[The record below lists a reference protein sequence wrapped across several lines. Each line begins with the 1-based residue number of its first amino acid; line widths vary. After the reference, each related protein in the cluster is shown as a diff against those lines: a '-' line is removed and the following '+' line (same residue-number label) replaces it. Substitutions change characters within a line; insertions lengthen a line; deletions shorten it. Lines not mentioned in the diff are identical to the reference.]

1 MWTGWAERGAGEG
14 AEGRRGDLA
23 TVTAER
29 GAGLQL
35 PPHRPAL
42 PSGKPGLALVGV
54 DRCLQ
59 AVLGAL
65 GFRRGAKV
73 GTPRSRYVGL
83 AEGKSAGRTGASGSL
98 SNRSPSICWAVHSI
112 VQGASESERGVCAV
126 LEAGLVP
133 ALEGGARLRLPAPDA
148 ANGGLNHGSSPPS
161 PRGWESEPQVPPAR
175 AVLGPGRRPPSW
187 LAGPAP
193 PWVSH
198 GQETARALRCL
209 LLQGTSPMLRS
220 SIGTYPLPNSI
231 PLGVRT
237 STWKSGVTRFS
248 PCGVCPGRW
257 QEELR
262 GPAPSLWP
270 GGALLGT

>member
-73 GTPRSRYVGL
+73 GTPWSRYVGL

-148 ANGGLNHGSSPPS
+148 ADG
-161 PRGWESEPQVPPAR
+161 GWES
-175 AVLGPGRRPPSW
+175 PG
-187 LAGPAP
+187 
-193 PWVSH
+193 
-198 GQETARALRCL
+198 
-209 LLQGTSPMLRS
+209 
-220 SIGTYPLPNSI
+220 
-231 PLGVRT
+231 LGVRAPGAARARGPG
-237 STWKSGVTRFS
+237 SWAKASVLARRAGSSLGLTRPRNGARS
-248 PCGVCPGRW
+248 PVSPLTRH
-257 QEELR
+257 QSHAEELHRNLPTSELHPVR
-262 GPAPSLWP
+262 G
-270 GGALLGT
+270 

>member
-1 MWTGWAERGAGEG
+1 MARRSLNQGEPGGRPEGLGFGGWGWRKHLSAGQDEEPRTKHFLTQGGLLNPQMWTGWAERGAGEG

-148 ANGGLNHGSSPPS
+148 ADGGLNHGSSPP
-161 PRGWESEPQVPPAR
+161 RGWESEPQVLPAR
-175 AVLGPGRRPPSW
+175 PRARSWVLGEGLRPGSQGRLLP
-187 LAGPAP
+187 G
-193 PWVSH
+193 SH
-198 GQETARALRCL
+198 TAKNRRAL
-209 LLQGTSPMLRS
+209 
-220 SIGTYPLPNSI
+220 
-231 PLGVRT
+231 
-237 STWKSGVTRFS
+237 SGVS
-248 PCGVCPGRW
+248 SYKAPVPC
-257 QEELR
+257 
-262 GPAPSLWP
+262 
-270 GGALLGT
+270 

>member
-1 MWTGWAERGAGEG
+1 M
-14 AEGRRGDLA
+14 
-23 TVTAER
+23 
-29 GAGLQL
+29 
-35 PPHRPAL
+35 
-42 PSGKPGLALVGV
+42 GV

-148 ANGGLNHGSSPPS
+148 ADGGLNHGSSPP
-161 PRGWESEPQVPPAR
+161 RGWESEPQVLPAR
-175 AVLGPGRRPPSW
+175 PRGPGSWAKASVLARR
-187 LAGPAP
+187 AGSSLGLTRPRNGARSP
-193 PWVSH
+193 VS
-198 GQETARALRCL
+198 
-209 LLQGTSPMLRS
+209 
-220 SIGTYPLPNSI
+220 PL
-231 PLGVRT
+231 
-237 STWKSGVTRFS
+237 TRHQS
-248 PCGVCPGRW
+248 HA
-257 QEELR
+257 EELHRNLPTSELHPVR
-262 GPAPSLWP
+262 G
-270 GGALLGT
+270 

>member
-148 ANGGLNHGSSPPS
+148 ADGGLGVPGAGSPS
-161 PRGWESEPQVPPAR
+161 PRCRPRAR
-175 AVLGPGRRPPSW
+175 SWVLGEGLRPGSQGRLLP
-187 LAGPAP
+187 G
-193 PWVSH
+193 SH
-198 GQETARALRCL
+198 TAKKRRAL
-209 LLQGTSPMLRS
+209 
-220 SIGTYPLPNSI
+220 
-231 PLGVRT
+231 
-237 STWKSGVTRFS
+237 SGVS
-248 PCGVCPGRW
+248 SYKAPVPC
-257 QEELR
+257 
-262 GPAPSLWP
+262 
-270 GGALLGT
+270 

>member
-133 ALEGGARLRLPAPDA
+133 ALQGGARLRLPAPDA
-148 ANGGLNHGSSPPS
+148 ADGGLNHGSSPP
-161 PRGWESEPQVPPAR
+161 RGWESEPQVLPAR
-175 AVLGPGRRPPSW
+175 ARGPGSWAKASVLARR
-187 LAGPAP
+187 AGSSLGLTRPRNGARSP
-193 PWVSH
+193 VS
-198 GQETARALRCL
+198 
-209 LLQGTSPMLRS
+209 
-220 SIGTYPLPNSI
+220 PL
-231 PLGVRT
+231 
-237 STWKSGVTRFS
+237 TRHQS
-248 PCGVCPGRW
+248 HA
-257 QEELR
+257 EELHRNLPTSELHPVR
-262 GPAPSLWP
+262 G
-270 GGALLGT
+270 